1 MSPGDTRTYFVN
13 GEGQQTEHKKLPPK
27 GILENAGFKPHG
39 DYRLTRD
46 DGNKILEDH
55 DREEP
60 VHEGERFTATY
71 VGSTPV
77 S

>member
-1 MSPGDTRTYFVN
+1 MSSGDARKYLVN
-13 GEGQQTEHKKLPPK
+13 GEEQQTEQKKLAPK
-27 GILENAGFKPHG
+27 VILETAGFTPHG

-60 VHEGERFTATY
+60 IHDGERFTATY
-71 VGSTPV
+71 VGTTPV

>member
-1 MSPGDTRTYFVN
+1 MSGKRTYHVN
-13 GEGQQTEHKKLPPK
+13 GERQETEQRKLTPK
-27 GILENAGFKPHG
+27 AILEKAGFEPHS

-55 DREEP
+55 DKEEP
-60 VHEGERFTATY
+60 IHDGERFTATY
-71 VGSTPV
+71 VGTTPV